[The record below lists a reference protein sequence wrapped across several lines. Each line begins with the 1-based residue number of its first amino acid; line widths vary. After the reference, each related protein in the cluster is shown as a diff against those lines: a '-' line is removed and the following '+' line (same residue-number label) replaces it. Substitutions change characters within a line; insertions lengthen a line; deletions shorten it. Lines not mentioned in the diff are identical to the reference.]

1 MTGYEIRN
9 RRLAL
14 GLSQSELSDKTGVP
28 QSTIFTIET
37 TTRNA
42 KMKTLNALGKVL
54 GFLVVIEWK

>member
-37 TTRNA
+37 TIRNA
-42 KMKTLNALGKVL
+42 KMKTLNALDKVL

>member
-14 GLSQSELSDKTGVP
+14 GLSQSELSDKSGVP
-28 QSTIFTIET
+28 QSTICTIET

-42 KMKTLNALGKVL
+42 KMNTLNALGKVL
-54 GFLVVIEWK
+54 GFRVVIEWK